1 MRSAKRRPKH
11 PISAQ
16 ESETSKRIMSAA
28 SKEVL
33 LLSDV
38 DPLPRY
44 DADEYADLIN
54 NARLSFDELCEF
66 FDEQIESMSSA
77 SDEDDDDVLDWLQPA
92 VAADSVGKSEAELR
106 AERADV
112 LEGLVT
118 AITVDVAQ
126 ELPVLSAIDIENIDP
141 ARHVETMTALLKAS
155 EYATALLLTIDEV
168 IRLVAKPQ

>member
-1 MRSAKRRPKH
+1 MKNRQENKMRSVKRRPKH

-16 ESETSKRIMSAA
+16 ESETSKRIRSAA

-44 DADEYADLIN
+44 DTDEYADLIN

-66 FDEQIESMSSA
+66 FDDQIKSMSSA
-77 SDEDDDDVLDWLQPA
+77 SDEDDEDDDDALDWLQPA
-92 VAADSVGKSEAELR
+92 VAANSVGKSEAELR

-141 ARHVETMTALLKAS
+141 ARPSGLRV
-155 EYATALLLTIDEV
+155 
-168 IRLVAKPQ
+168 